1 MIIFDGAEEMLVD
14 GCDEGTE
21 ARTVLDL
28 LPKSRV
34 LGCFAGHW
42 PRRTE
47 EMARRR
53 WGVGRA
59 GRVHEIM
66 SYIYIYMYICIYV
79 CHVTWYIYI

>member
-1 MIIFDGAEEMLVD
+1 MIIFDEAEEVLRD
-14 GCDEGTE
+14 GEDEGTE

-34 LGCFAGHW
+34 LGLFASSW

-53 WGVGRA
+53 A
-59 GRVHEIM
+59 GGP
-66 SYIYIYMYICIYV
+66 SDL
-79 CHVTWYIYI
+79 